1 MKKITAVL
9 LLVSVVAQAQYF
21 GQNKARYKTF
31 DFKILQSPHFG
42 MYNYFENP
50 AVAKRLI
57 ANSEHWY
64 KLHQGVFKNAFTEP
78 NPIIIY
84 KTHPDFQETTAISG
98 QIGEGTGGVT
108 EGFKN
113 RVVMPVMY
121 SHRQTDHVLGHELVH
136 AFQYHTMMTG
146 DSTSM
151 ASLGNLPLFMIE
163 GLAEYMSLGRED
175 SHTSMWMRDG
185 VLNDDLPT
193 IKDLVVKQHK
203 YFPYRWGQAFWAY
216 VAGTYG
222 DDVIRPLFKESGK
235 VGVEAAFINVLG
247 IDIDRFSV
255 KWKKAMTDYYTP
267 MMVGTTKAGIGKVMA
282 SEEKGDGRMNIS
294 PAISP
299 DGQYIAY
306 ISEKNV
312 LSIDIYITETAT
324 GKVVNK
330 INTSNFNAHV
340 DSYSFIES
348 AGTWSPDSRKMALV
362 IQSKGHNKIMV
373 IDALGKDKKVYDF
386 GQTPESFTNPT
397 WSPDGKT
404 IVVCGLNDGVSDLY
418 ALDLASEKVK
428 NLTNDDFSDLQPTY
442 SPDGQFIYFV
452 SDRNPKFSRPEKA
465 LFNISRLDVASLS
478 IENYYI
484 FPDADN
490 LNPQIDPSGKMIYF
504 ISDSDGFRNLYR
516 YTLADKKIEKL
527 SNFST
532 GISGITLY
540 SPAMSIAAKT
550 GKVAYSQYFK
560 GAYNLYAANES
571 DFPAQ
576 IVDLNA
582 LDTKAGLLPP
592 GELIQGRDIVQQ
604 NLELQTITAKI
615 ADKNLKNLAYKPKF
629 KIDYIGSSGMGV
641 GVTSTGR
648 TGVQGGVQGIASDM
662 LGNNQLMATIAANG
676 NVIKDVAGQL
686 LYLNQKKPLQ
696 WGFSA
701 SRIPYQFQGVF
712 KDSLKNESNNIFSGF
727 DDYKL
732 KGVNDLKIRNQ
743 LRIPGKDS
751 LVSNIVQL
759 NRIAISQM
767 GFFSFFPINSKNR
780 FEAGLDINFYGISGE
795 RYKEYIGIDSSNTP
809 ERGKSY
815 FAGREIELTTIN
827 KTEYIKNNL
836 KNIKI
841 QQVFVAFVGDNSVF
855 GTVSPLDGY
864 RYRFQIGQ
872 NVGSANYSEVLADI
886 RKYHYLGPFSVA
898 GRIIYNG
905 RLNPK
910 NADKINTFNPLN
922 IGYPFYTHGLF
933 YDNSSIK
940 QETLQ
945 GDQLLVGNFEIR
957 VPFTGPK
964 KLALIEFNYLPSDLN
979 FFVDA
984 GSVSG
989 SLNTVVNDKT
999 SLPKFANPVVMTG
1012 LSLRIN
1018 VMGYIIV
1025 EPYIAK
1031 PYFNGQFQPIV
1042 KGMSFMTVG
1051 W

>member
-31 DFKILQSPHFG
+31 DFKILQSQHFG

-57 ANSEHWY
+57 TNSEHWY
-64 KLHQGVFKNAFTEP
+64 KLHQGVFKNSFTEP

-136 AFQYHTMMTG
+136 AFQYHTMLTG

-330 INTSNFNAHV
+330 INSSSFNAHV

-532 GISGITLY
+532 GISGITMY
-540 SPAMSIAAKT
+540 SPTMSIAAKT

-576 IVDLNA
+576 VVDLNT

-592 GELIQGRDIVQQ
+592 GELIKGRDIVQQ

-662 LGNNQLMATIAANG
+662 LGNNQLMATIATYG
-676 NVIKDVAGQL
+676 SVKDIAGQF
-686 LYLNQKKPLQ
+686 LYINQKKPLQ

-701 SRIPYQFQGVF
+701 SRIPYQFQGTYYDTLQNKGIVASPY
-712 KDSLKNESNNIFSGF
+712 KIKYITNPLDKARVGVSQRDSLIQFR
-727 DDYKL
+727 YL
-732 KGVNDLKIRNQ
+732 
-743 LRIPGKDS
+743 
-751 LVSNIVQL
+751 L
-759 NRIAISQM
+759 NRLAISQIG
-767 GFFSFFPINSKNR
+767 GFMFFPVNSKQR
-780 FEAGLDINFYGISGE
+780 FEAGLEANLYGFSGE
-795 RYKEYIGIDSSNTP
+795 EYNEYQVLETTTGQYYNLQVQQQAPKRLT
-809 ERGKSY
+809 KQY
-815 FAGREIELTTIN
+815 F
-827 KTEYIKNNL
+827 KNL
-836 KNIKI
+836 GLESLQL
-841 QQVFVAFVGDNSVF
+841 QQFYLAFVGDNSTF
-855 GTVSPLDGY
+855 GTVAPLDGY
-864 RYRFQIGQ
+864 RYRFQAGQ
-872 NVGSANYSEVLADI
+872 NLGTSSFANVLVDV
-886 RKYHYLGPFSVA
+886 RKYKFLKPVSFA
-898 GRIIYNG
+898 GRVIYNG

-910 NADKINTFNPLN
+910 NADKINTFNPLY
-922 IGYPFYTHGLF
+922 IGFPYYMHGL
-933 YDNSSIK
+933 YGGALQRQPSIK

-989 SLNTVVNDKT
+989 SLNTLVNDKT
-999 SLPKFANPVVMTG
+999 ILPKFANPVVMSG